1 MNLKGFKIYLCA
13 IVFGI
18 IQMSADAIRAAY
30 ECRLFLMIY
39 HTVFLLFMI
48 YLFRWA
54 YRRHKRECK
63 ENGTKAGAN
72 K

>member
-13 IVFGI
+13 MVCGI

-30 ECRLFLMIY
+30 ECRFFLMIY
-39 HTVFLLFMI
+39 HTAFLIFMI
-48 YLFRWA
+48 CLFRWA
-54 YRRHKRECK
+54 YRNHKRKCK
-63 ENGTKAGAN
+63 GNGTQAGSN

>member
-13 IVFGI
+13 MVFGI

-30 ECRLFLMIY
+30 ECKLFMMLY
-39 HTVFLLFMI
+39 HTAFLLFMI

-54 YRRHKRECK
+54 LRNHKRDCK
-63 ENGTKAGAN
+63 KKETCR
-72 K
+72 